1 MGVAALATISRNG
14 MMTNEEYHAHPAIGA
29 SGLKLLARSPLHYWA
44 AYIDPEREPMRPSAA
59 MALGTAT
66 HCAILEPHRFDDLY
80 TVMPEGLDRR
90 TTQGKALWAEI
101 EATGKQVLKADDF
114 DRLMRMRTAVSYT
127 PDSVHILGHVTE
139 FEQSL
144 FWHDDMTSVA
154 CKIRP
159 DIYVAPCAEFPAGL
173 IADLKTTSDASP
185 AAFGRQAWGLMMPIQ
200 AALYTAGAQIAL
212 SLPQRPAFAWIA
224 VESDR
229 PHAVMVYHAPDDVIA
244 YGDREVARLLELYAR
259 CCAND
264 EWPAYGDAQPLTLP
278 GYAVREITETEGDV
292 ESIGYV

>member
-1 MGVAALATISRNG
+1 MMPNEIAVPPSA
-14 MMTNEEYHAHPAIGA
+14 MTNADYHAHPAIGA

-44 AYIDPEREPMRPSAA
+44 AYIDPEREPMQPTAA

-90 TTQGKALWAEI
+90 TSQGKALWSEI
-101 EATGKQVLKADDF
+101 EATGKQVLKSDDF
-114 DRLMRMRTAVSYT
+114 DRLMRMRTAVQSSR
-127 PDSVHILGHVTE
+127 DAMHIMRHDTARE
-139 FEQSL
+139 ISL
-144 FWHDDMTSVA
+144 FWRDAASGTE

-159 DIYVAPCAEFPAGL
+159 DIYVAPCAAFPAGL

-212 SLPQRPAFAWIA
+212 SLQQRPAFAWIA

-244 YGDREVARLLELYAR
+244 YGDREVARLLEIYAR
-259 CCAND
+259 RCAND

>member
-1 MGVAALATISRNG
+1 

-29 SGLKLLARSPLHYWA
+29 SGLKLMARSPLHYWA
-44 AYIDPEREPMRPSAA
+44 AYIDPEREPMKPSAA

-114 DRLMRMRTAVSYT
+114 DRLMRMRTAVQSSR
-127 PDSVHILGHVTE
+127 DGMHVMLHATA
-139 FEQSL
+139 FEHSL
-144 FWHDDMTSVA
+144 FWTDSATGVA

-159 DIYVAPCAEFPAGL
+159 DIYVAPCAAFPSGL

-185 AAFGRQAWGLMMPIQ
+185 AAFGRQAWGLSMHIQ
-200 AALYTAGAQIAL
+200 AALYTVGAQIAL
-212 SLPQRPAFAWIA
+212 NLPQRPAFAWIA

-259 CCAND
+259 CMA
-264 EWPAYGDAQPLTLP
+264 EYHWPAYGDAQPLTLP

>member
-1 MGVAALATISRNG
+1 

-44 AYIDPEREPMRPSAA
+44 AYIDPEREPMKPTAA

-66 HCAILEPHRFDDLY
+66 HCAILETHRFDDLY

-114 DRLMRMRTAVSYT
+114 DRLMRMRTAVQSNG
-127 PDSVHILGHVTE
+127 DALHVMRHATDHE
-139 FEQSL
+139 ISL
-144 FWHDDMTSVA
+144 FWRDADTGVE

-159 DIYVAPCAEFPAGL
+159 DIYVAPCEAFPRGL

-185 AAFGRQAWGLMMPIQ
+185 AAFGRQAWGLNMHIQ
-200 AALYTAGAQIAL
+200 AALYTSGAQIAL
-212 SLPQRPAFAWIA
+212 NLPQRPDFAWIA
-224 VESDR
+224 VESER

-264 EWPAYGDAQPLTLP
+264 EWPAYGDAQPLMLP

>member
-1 MGVAALATISRNG
+1 

-44 AYIDPEREPMRPSAA
+44 AYIDPEREPMKPTGA

-90 TTQGKALWAEI
+90 TKEGKALYAEI
-101 EATGKQVLKADDF
+101 EATGKQALKPDDWS
-114 DRLMRMRTAVSYT
+114 RIHAMGAAVHGSEHARAIIEAATA
-127 PDSVHILGHVTE
+127 

-144 FWHDDMTSVA
+144 FWTDAETGTG

-159 DIYVAPCAEFPAGL
+159 DILVAPCEAFPRGL

-185 AAFGRQAWGLMMPIQ
+185 AAFGRQAWSLSMHIQ
-200 AALYTAGAQIAL
+200 AALYTEGAEIAN
-212 SLPQRPAFAWIA
+212 QWNRRPDFAWIA
-224 VESDR
+224 VESDA
-229 PHAVMVYHAPDDVIA
+229 PHAVMVYTAPDDLIA

>member
-1 MGVAALATISRNG
+1 MTNETAGRPPT
-14 MMTNEEYHAHPAIGA
+14 MTNEEYHAHPAIGA

-44 AYIDPEREPMRPSAA
+44 AYIDPEREPMQPTAA
-59 MALGTAT
+59 MSLGTAT
-66 HCAILEPHRFDDLY
+66 HCAVLEPHRFDDLY

-90 TTQGKALWAEI
+90 TSQGKALWAEI

-114 DRLMRMRTAVSYT
+114 DRLMRMRKE
-127 PDSVHILGHVTE
+127 VHWHSRVEQILNAAAA
-139 FEQSL
+139 FEHSL
-144 FWHDDMTSVA
+144 FWTDSATGIA

-159 DIYVAPCAEFPAGL
+159 DIYVAPCAAFPAGL

-185 AAFGRQAWGLMMPIQ
+185 AAFGRQAWGLSMHIQ

-264 EWPAYGDAQPLTLP
+264 EWTAYGDAQPLTLP

>member
-1 MGVAALATISRNG
+1 
-14 MMTNEEYHAHPAIGA
+14 MMTNEEYHAYPAIGA

-44 AYIDPEREPMRPSAA
+44 AYIDPEREPMQPTAA
-59 MALGTAT
+59 MSLGTAT
-66 HCAILEPHRFDDLY
+66 HCAVLEPHRFDDLY
-80 TVMPEGLDRR
+80 TVMPDGLDRR

-101 EATGKQVLKADDF
+101 EATGKAVLKADDF
-114 DRLMRMRTAVSYT
+114 ERLMRMRAAVMNNGDAQAIMRAATA
-127 PDSVHILGHVTE
+127 HEI
-139 FEQSL
+139 SL
-144 FWHDDMTSVA
+144 FWRDAETGVE

-159 DIYVAPCAEFPAGL
+159 DIYVEPCAAFPAGL

-259 CCAND
+259 CRAAGH
-264 EWPAYGDAQPLTLP
+264 WPAYGNAQPLTLP
-278 GYAVREITETEGDV
+278 GYAVREITETDGDV